1 MAEFLYKDLS
11 NKILNTFYEVYNQL
25 GGGFLE
31 SVYGNAMWMEFAAR
45 GIKCEAQKQIDVYYK
60 GRRVGYFK
68 ADMLIED
75 KIILELKAIKTL
87 LPKNEAQLLNY
98 LRATGIKVGYL
109 LNFGP
114 EPQFK
119 RRIY

>member
-45 GIKCEAQKQIDVYYK
+45 GIKCETQKQIDVYYK

-87 LPKNEAQLLNY
+87 LPKNEAQLINY